1 MRHRFIVTYD
11 VSEKKRLRR
20 VFKTCKNYGT
30 HLQFSVFECDL
41 NPQERIEFEEKLK
54 AEIKADADQ
63 VLFIRLGPAN
73 DRTQIAI
80 TALGQPYTNFDAP
93 CYVV

>member
-1 MRHRFIVTYD
+1 MRTRYIVTYD

-20 VFKTCKNYGT
+20 VFKTCKNFGT

-41 NPQERIEFEEKLK
+41 TPTERIQMEEKLK
-54 AEIKADADQ
+54 ETIKADADQ

-73 DRTQIAI
+73 ERTELSIS
-80 TALGQPYTNFDAP
+80 ALGQPYTAFDAP